1 MMKKKKKKKKKRKRK
16 KKRKKKVKPKKAKSE
31 EDSDSDESSSSEEK
45 KKKKKKLPSDP
56 EKIKAAIKKL
66 DESLEA
72 WKIKKT
78 EKDELKTVAL
88 GTSKINYIDPRITV
102 AWCKRM
108 DVPVEKLFSKSLL
121 SKFPWA
127 MKVKKDYKFG
137 NK

>member
-1 MMKKKKKKKKKRKRK
+1 MIVQVKKKK
-16 KKRKKKVKPKKAKSE
+16 E
-31 EDSDSDESSSSEEK
+31 
-45 KKKKKKLPSDP
+45 KKKKKKLPTDP
-56 EKIKAAIKKL
+56 EKIKATIKKL
-66 DESLEA
+66 DESLDA

-127 MKVKKDYKFG
+127 MKIKKTYKFG
-137 NK
+137 GSK